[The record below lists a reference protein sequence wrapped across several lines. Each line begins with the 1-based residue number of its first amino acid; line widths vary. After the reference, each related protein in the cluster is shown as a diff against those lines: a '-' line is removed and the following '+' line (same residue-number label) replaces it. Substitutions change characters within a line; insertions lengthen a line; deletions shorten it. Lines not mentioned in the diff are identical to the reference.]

1 MMVALV
7 PRPAARRAVR
17 SNLLLPAFALG
28 AAAAIT
34 LASATALVSLV
45 PADAIARPSSHSSP
59 VFGPAVRLAA
69 VQVVASR

>member
-1 MMVALV
+1 MLVALT

-17 SNLLLPAFALG
+17 SNPLLPVFTLG

-34 LASATALVSLV
+34 LAAASALTSLV
-45 PADAIARPSSHSSP
+45 PAQAFTGGSSP

-69 VQVVASR
+69 IQVVASR